1 MNILYKRIVTLCMV
15 SISTLLAWIYC
26 IFSIKNN
33 PILIV
38 VMSLAFVASVYALLN
53 AYLDV
58 KARKDE
64 QMKSLI
70 DDAVNNTINKLNND
84 NKNLELE
91 RLLKASYVQV
101 RKINSTLS
109 AANDANDVT
118 FKTLISEL
126 ARNNQASIETFDDMI
141 KKYAT
146 IIAKYNKKDA
156 DSIIKNITSYEK
168 AFDNIAMQIAEVN
181 MSVQALSSLEAA
193 IDKAL
198 QLPAYQAS
206 QAPVDNIPSN
216 MDIFENNASEEQPVD
231 DINIA
236 NMLDEF
242 IKPVEAYNDFT
253 DKAPENT
260 SDEVADKITDE
271 VADAIAENTNIETSS
286 SLDAITE
293 APDYDPNKQLS
304 PEDIAA
310 LFAAATPQKE
320 IKVEDT
326 TEATIDNVT
335 DEVTDKVADN
345 TNNETSSSLDAITE
359 APDYDPN
366 KQLSPEDIAALFAAS
381 KEANKANSIDDFEVF
396 DHPDS
401 MDQNLID
408 ALLGL
413 ETSDEELE
421 KLDDLDSNTVAAG
434 VIPFPTKEINELEEQ
449 LLGSENSSLE
459 VSSPNED
466 MAISEEFDPNKQL
479 SQDEISSLFSSMS
492 SIGKEP
498 TIEEIDAFI
507 GDTKDKEQT
516 DELLGN

>member
-1 MNILYKRIVTLCMV
+1 
-15 SISTLLAWIYC
+15 
-26 IFSIKNN
+26 
-33 PILIV
+33 
-38 VMSLAFVASVYALLN
+38 
-53 AYLDV
+53 
-58 KARKDE
+58 
-64 QMKSLI
+64 
-70 DDAVNNTINKLNND
+70 
-84 NKNLELE
+84 
-91 RLLKASYVQV
+91 
-101 RKINSTLS
+101 
-109 AANDANDVT
+109 
-118 FKTLISEL
+118 
-126 ARNNQASIETFDDMI
+126 
-141 KKYAT
+141 
-146 IIAKYNKKDA
+146 
-156 DSIIKNITSYEK
+156 
-168 AFDNIAMQIAEVN
+168 
-181 MSVQALSSLEAA
+181 
-193 IDKAL
+193 
-198 QLPAYQAS
+198 
-206 QAPVDNIPSN
+206 
-216 MDIFENNASEEQPVD
+216 
-231 DINIA
+231 
-236 NMLDEF
+236 
-242 IKPVEAYNDFT
+242 
-253 DKAPENT
+253 
-260 SDEVADKITDE
+260 
-271 VADAIAENTNIETSS
+271 
-286 SLDAITE
+286 
-293 APDYDPNKQLS
+293 
-304 PEDIAA
+304 
-310 LFAAATPQKE
+310 
-320 IKVEDT
+320 DT

-335 DEVTDKVADN
+335 DEVTDEVTDKVTDKVAEN

-421 KLDDLDSNTVAAG
+421 KLDDLDSNTVAAD

>member
-1 MNILYKRIVTLCMV
+1 M
-15 SISTLLAWIYC
+15 
-26 IFSIKNN
+26 
-33 PILIV
+33 
-38 VMSLAFVASVYALLN
+38 
-53 AYLDV
+53 
-58 KARKDE
+58 
-64 QMKSLI
+64 
-70 DDAVNNTINKLNND
+70 
-84 NKNLELE
+84 
-91 RLLKASYVQV
+91 ASYVQV

-168 AFDNIAMQIAEVN
+168 TFDNIAMQIAEVN

-253 DKAPENT
+253 DKIPENT
-260 SDEVADKITDE
+260 SDEVADEVTDE
-271 VADAIAENTNIETSS
+271 VADAIAENTNIETFSSLDAITEAPDYDPNKQLSPEDIAALFAAATPQKEIKVEDTTEATIDNVTDEVTDKVAENTNNETSS

-335 DEVTDKVADN
+335 DEVTDKVAEN
-345 TNNETSSSLDAITE
+345 TNNEASSSLDAITE

-421 KLDDLDSNTVAAG
+421 KLDDLDSNTVAAD

-459 VSSPNED
+459 VSSPNEG
-466 MAISEEFDPNKQL
+466 MSISEEFDPNKQL